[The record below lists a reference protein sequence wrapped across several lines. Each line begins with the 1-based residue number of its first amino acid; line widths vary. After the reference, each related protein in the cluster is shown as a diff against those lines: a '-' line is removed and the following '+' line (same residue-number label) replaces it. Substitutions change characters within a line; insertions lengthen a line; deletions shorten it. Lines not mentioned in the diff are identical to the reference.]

1 VKLPPE
7 SIVKRPLVTEKNTA
21 RTDKLGVYTFEV
33 DPRATKPDIK
43 DAVQKLF
50 NVTVVGVRTSTK
62 KGLER
67 RVGYRKSMDS
77 DVKKAVVALKAGDK
91 IDIL

>member
-1 VKLPPE
+1 MKLPPE
-7 SIVKRPLVTEKNTA
+7 SIIRRPLVTEKNTA
-21 RTDKLGVYTFEV
+21 RSDKLGVYTFEV
-33 DPRATKPDIK
+33 DLKANKHEIK

-50 NVTVVGVRTSTK
+50 NVTVVGVRTLKS

-67 RVGYRKSMDS
+67 RVAWRKLMDS
-77 DVKKAVVALKAGDK
+77 DVKKAMVALKDGDK

>member
-1 VKLPPE
+1 MKLPPE
-7 SIVKRPLVTEKNTA
+7 SIIRRPLVTEKNTA
-21 RTDKLGVYTFEV
+21 RSEKHGVYTFEV
-33 DPRATKPDIK
+33 DLKASKPEIK

-50 NVTVVGVRTSTK
+50 NVTVVGVRTLKS

-67 RVGYRKSMDS
+67 RVAFRKLMDS
-77 DVKKAVVALKAGDK
+77 DVKKAMVALKEGDK

>member
-1 VKLPPE
+1 MKLPPE
-7 SIVKRPLVTEKNTA
+7 HIVKRPLVTEKNTT
-21 RTDKLGVYTFEV
+21 RSDKHGVYTFEV
-33 DPRATKPDIK
+33 DRKADKLQIR

-50 NVTVVGVRTSTK
+50 NVTVVGVRTSVL

-67 RVGYRKSMDS
+67 RVGYRKLMDS
-77 DVKKAVVALKAGDK
+77 DVKKAMVALKEGDK